1 MTKKNPPIDFKPQV
15 YANNRR
21 KSIIPRGGGEGGWGG
36 KGDGGLNAHLSSFTQ
51 NSGLGNI
58 LIINSMF

>member
-21 KSIIPRGGGEGGWGG
+21 KSIIPRGGEGGWGG
-36 KGDGGLNAHLSSFTQ
+36 KGEGDGGLTL
-51 NSGLGNI
+51 I
-58 LIINSMF
+58 LARLHKIPGWEIY